1 MTDDKGPVKV
11 EKPDYP
17 LPKWDR
23 KKPDEFG
30 PVKAVKNERKDKKG
44 AC

>member
-1 MTDDKGPVKV
+1 MKKTDKINVAFDKGPVKV

-30 PVKAVKNERKDKKG
+30 
-44 AC
+44 